1 MTSHEELC
9 ITKVLRILLGQSLK
23 LCVMV
28 TTTRNNKK
36 LQQRKQVEITIWN
49 SICKTNT
56 NV

>member
-1 MTSHEELC
+1 MSSHEELY
-9 ITKVLRILLGQSLK
+9 ITKILRILLGQSLK
-23 LCVMV
+23 ISVMV

-36 LQQRKQVEITIWN
+36 LRYKKQLEITIWN